1 MTTTTAFPN
10 SKARVAKPAP
20 LFCRLLL
27 LLLLSSGGGR
37 AASAFSSSPSAATR
51 TTTTARMTATT
62 TTTTTTRLAAATT
75 AAAYASGSSSSN
87 SGASASSTAG
97 RIGIRIRRPPSR
109 GYYDNLL
116 LSDDE
121 DDDDSA
127 VDFATVHGGNGGGGF
142 KVLPT
147 AMGIESYLEEAL
159 SSELELVDRRQND
172 NAAEREMDSQ
182 LDALGAL
189 NEMAA
194 AAASS
199 AATTAATR
207 NANRKTT
214 TTTTEPRSVAVP
226 SSSFPKN
233 SSNGVAAAVAGVGTS
248 SADLLST
255 AKQQQAV
262 AVTGKK
268 LRRKLNIMKKK
279 KKEFAKAAAPSTTS
293 RPSTANS
300 VALFLA
306 AAAVGAA
313 GYVAAQQHDGGGYG
327 GADLL
332 LAQQLGS
339 NGMLADVLKSSIV
352 EAVHRVGNS
361 AAVALSSSTSS
372 DAAKTI
378 SESTAA
384 IETRIG
390 PLAEQMKDN
399 IAGGVFAFQNH
410 FHTGLDRV
418 RQALDEGGVTTEL
431 LLGPQ
436 LDAVRSAVEDGI
448 DAFVKSAA
456 AAAATATLPNFDL
469 QNGVQDSFLLQVENL
484 KSAVVSASSAE
495 GKAIEL
501 HDVVDFS
508 AAKTAF
514 DSTIESVKTSI
525 ENLDLPRTPIEGDA
539 VRASLVQAGAT
550 QSTATVNTGVGVAQ
564 GAFNILK
571 IAPSTAVNDIASPVS
586 VDDDTL
592 TELQMMLRDVV
603 KDGFRY

>member
-27 LLLLSSGGGR
+27 LLLLSSGGGA
-37 AASAFSSSPSAATR
+37 AASAFFSSPSAATR
-51 TTTTARMTATT
+51 TTTTARMTA
-62 TTTTTTRLAAATT
+62 TTRLAAATT

-87 SGASASSTAG
+87 SGASASTAG
-97 RIGIRIRRPPSR
+97 RIGTIRTRRPPSR
-109 GYYDNLL
+109 GYDNLL

-121 DDDDSA
+121 DDDSA
-127 VDFATVHGGNGGGGF
+127 VDFAATVHGGNGGGGF

-159 SSELELVDRRQND
+159 SSELELVVDRRQNN

-182 LDALGAL
+182 LDALEAL

-214 TTTTEPRSVAVP
+214 TTTEPRSVAVP

-233 SSNGVAAAVAGVGTS
+233 NSNGVAAAVAGVGTS

-293 RPSTANS
+293 RPSTANA

-361 AAVALSSSTSS
+361 AAVALSFSS

-550 QSTATVNTGVGVAQ
+550 RSTATVNTGVGVAQ